1 MIAQNNHYD
10 LFKCY
15 THQLTDIFSVF
26 FDTPNDHKTNVFI
39 LFKELTN
46 FCFSISQSPI
56 VQLQNAT
63 EVTQLYHAG
72 LWDMY
77 IYLIFQ
83 KKINKRKISL
93 CIFIRKLRNSLF
105 ISINI
110 TKRYFFKCWKNNSN
124 NCKSSV
130 TVYSFEVI
138 ALYVRCCNK
147 L

>member
-1 MIAQNNHYD
+1 MIASCIYIILMIFLFITNFRIKILAPVLLLQHKLSFLIAQNSHFD

-15 THQLTDIFSVF
+15 THQLTDTFSVF

-77 IYLIFQ
+77 I
-83 KKINKRKISL
+83 NIS
-93 CIFIRKLRNSLF
+93 NE
-105 ISINI
+105 N
-110 TKRYFFKCWKNNSN
+110 
-124 NCKSSV
+124 
-130 TVYSFEVI
+130 
-138 ALYVRCCNK
+138 
-147 L
+147 